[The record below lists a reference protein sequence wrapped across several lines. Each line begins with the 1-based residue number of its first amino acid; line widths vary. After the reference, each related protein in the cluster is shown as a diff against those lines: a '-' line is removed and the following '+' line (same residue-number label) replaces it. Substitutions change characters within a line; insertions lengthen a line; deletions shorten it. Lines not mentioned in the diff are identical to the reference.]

1 MKNRKIKGIGIDTPS
16 IDYGKSRNYPSH
28 QILLRENIYALEN
41 VAYLDQLPATG
52 YVVYCLPM
60 KIGGGSGGPT
70 RIIAMKKESG
80 GTNDA
85 NVNSLQRFIVMLLT
99 CYYIFF

>member
-16 IDYGKSRNYPSH
+16 IDYGKSRNYLSH
-28 QILLRENIYALEN
+28 QILLGENIYALEN